1 MFSVVTVK
9 SITLSLQN
17 SSLEFNRMTTSLVG
31 PLFSLSL
38 SKQAQRLNFV
48 TVRLGALKYTTRS
61 SRSQPGLSE
70 EDSLVPL
77 VVTSHKCVIH
87 EQIAQQQA
95 QERHKMPK
103 TTFLMV
109 GQPETNLTTK
119 WTP

>member
-1 MFSVVTVK
+1 MFSVVTVR

-38 SKQAQRLNFV
+38 SKQAQRLNSV
-48 TVRLGALKYTTRS
+48 TVRLGVLKYTTRF
-61 SRSQPGLSE
+61 RSQLGLSE

-77 VVTSHKCVIH
+77 VVTSHKCVIL

-103 TTFLMV
+103 TTFLMA